1 LQFHRPKHKLGVL
14 LTDLFQISSLTEECK
29 STVSSYSEY
38 IACNPT
44 KMGKKKQFIDKKSA
58 QTYNLIY
65 SNAEDGQ
72 PERTLATNNIG
83 VGRPVSTAD
92 KIPPSTSRY
101 PPGHP
106 LAWLEQIEPQP
117 PISEAR
123 RKELI
128 ELGFPDDGYDYLSHL
143 RVLESAAPTTK
154 QPSSTRLLLQQ
165 QRQQEGEEEE
175 NDAKIDAIND
185 IEPKQQPS
193 TTSAS
198 STVFLPA
205 PRLTAP
211 IPDIKVFDASS
222 LTLLQPAAA
231 ESDADGI
238 MGGVTAF
245 SRQRDPEGV
254 KGMTAA
260 ELAELEAAMEAA
272 EMMDSD
278 DDGCG
283 YKGGE
288 EDVDIEGEVVIK
300 GKSGS
305 GGDKAAAAT
314 VGIGDLL
321 DDFVLDAAGMGS
333 EGGGVL
339 HHENDEEADG
349 EEGDDWSTDIS
360 SDEDDEGR
368 EERASRPSVGGTSL
382 SQGSKQNPPK
392 PGSIASTYWREERQD
407 RRNLLEV
414 IDERFEQLALEYDE
428 DEIGDLEDAAADGVL
443 GGVAEVDKF
452 AAIIDEYYNTREK
465 QAAVGRSAIA
475 DQLEAAGLS
484 DEDGDV
490 AIFKAKEALHR
501 AEAREAAHHAQQD
514 GNGNGIGGQIVG
526 DDDVLMMM
534 EVSDR
539 QRERWDCE
547 SVLSLRSNL
556 DNHPGK
562 IVEETGRSRRRRRAA
577 STGGGTGEEG
587 GIVLNK
593 HGFPKIPGQYST
605 GNGNGNGG
613 DGLDEDE
620 DEDDEEEEGEGMVKV
635 KTPIL
640 LRKKGESAEEK
651 KARKTAVKE
660 AARHARLAKKELK
673 MLFTAEAQAA
683 KRRQV
688 NAPVQA
694 AIVL

>member
-1 LQFHRPKHKLGVL
+1 
-14 LTDLFQISSLTEECK
+14 
-29 STVSSYSEY
+29 
-38 IACNPT
+38 
-44 KMGKKKQFIDKKSA
+44 MGKKKQFIDKKSA

-65 SNAEDGQ
+65 SNAEDGDAQ

-92 KIPPSTSRY
+92 KITPSTSNSRY

-106 LAWLEQIEPQP
+106 LAWLEQTESQP

-154 QPSSTRLLLQQ
+154 QPSSTRLLPQ
-165 QRQQEGEEEE
+165 QRRQQKEEEE
-175 NDAKIDAIND
+175 EDGDPIDAIND
-185 IEPKQQPS
+185 VEPNQQPS

-278 DDGCG
+278 DDGYG

-300 GKSGS
+300 GTSGS
-305 GGDKAAAAT
+305 GADKAAAAAT
-314 VGIGDLL
+314 IGIGDLL

-333 EGGGVL
+333 GGGEGVL
-339 HHENDEEADG
+339 HEGNDEDEEADG
-349 EEGDDWSTDIS
+349 EDGDDWSTDVS
-360 SDEDDEGR
+360 SDQDDYDEGR
-368 EERASRPSVGGTSL
+368 EERASGPSLGGTSL

-392 PGSIASTYWREERQD
+392 PGGGSIASTYWREERQD

-443 GGVAEVDKF
+443 GGVADIDKF
-452 AAIIDEYYNTREK
+452 AGIIDEYYNTREK
-465 QAAVGRSAIA
+465 QAAAGRSAIA

-501 AEAREAAHHAQQD
+501 GEAREAAHHAQQD

-526 DDDVLMMM
+526 DDDVLVMM

-562 IVEETGRSRRRRRAA
+562 IVEQTGRSRRRRRIA
-577 STGGGTGEEG
+577 STGLGTGEED

-593 HGFPKIPGQYST
+593 HGFPKISGQYN
-605 GNGNGNGG
+605 NGPGTFTGG
-613 DGLDEDE
+613 DGSDEDE
-620 DEDDEEEEGEGMVKV
+620 DEDEKEEKEEEGEGLVKV
-635 KTPIL
+635 RTPIL

-660 AARHARLAKKELK
+660 AARNARLAKKELK

-694 AIVL
+694 AVVM

>member
-1 LQFHRPKHKLGVL
+1 
-14 LTDLFQISSLTEECK
+14 
-29 STVSSYSEY
+29 
-38 IACNPT
+38 
-44 KMGKKKQFIDKKSA
+44 MGKKKQFIDKKSA

-65 SNAEDGQ
+65 SNAEDGDTQ

-83 VGRPVSTAD
+83 FGRPDSTAD
-92 KIPPSTSRY
+92 DIPPSSSSRY

-106 LAWLEQIEPQP
+106 LAWLEQTESQP

-154 QPSSTRLLLQQ
+154 QPSSTRLLPQQ
-165 QRQQEGEEEE
+165 QQIHQHKEEDDDEDDDI
-175 NDAKIDAIND
+175 NYVFND
-185 IEPKQQPS
+185 IEPNHQQQQPS
-193 TTSAS
+193 TTSTS

-222 LTLLQPAAA
+222 LTLLQAAAA
-231 ESDADGI
+231 ESDADEI

-245 SRQRDPEGV
+245 SRQRDPDRV

-272 EMMDSD
+272 EMMDGD
-278 DDGCG
+278 DDGG
-283 YKGGE
+283 EE

-300 GKSGS
+300 GKSG
-305 GGDKAAAAT
+305 GGGGGSKATAAAT
-314 VGIGDLL
+314 IGIGDLL

-333 EGGGVL
+333 GGGDVL
-339 HHENDEEADG
+339 QQENDG
-349 EEGDDWSTDIS
+349 KEEGDDWSTDIS
-360 SDEDDEGR
+360 SDDDNDEERGA
-368 EERASRPSVGGTSL
+368 ERASEPSVAGTSL
-382 SQGSKQNPPK
+382 SQGSKRNPPK

-443 GGVAEVDKF
+443 GGIADVDKF
-452 AAIIDEYYNTREK
+452 AGVIDEYYNKREK
-465 QAAVGRSAIA
+465 EAAADRSAIA

-490 AIFKAKEALHR
+490 AIFKAKEALRR
-501 AEAREAAHHAQQD
+501 AEAREAAHLAQQD
-514 GNGNGIGGQIVG
+514 GRDNGGGGQIVG
-526 DDDVLMMM
+526 DDDVLVMM

-562 IVEETGRSRRRRRAA
+562 IVEETGRSRRRRRTA
-577 STGGGTGEEG
+577 STSCIREDGEEEEKDGGGS

-593 HGFPKIPGQYST
+593 YGFPKIPGQY
-605 GNGNGNGG
+605 GNG
-613 DGLDEDE
+613 DGSGEE
-620 DEDDEEEEGEGMVKV
+620 DEEEEGEGEVKV
-635 KTPIL
+635 KTPIPS
-640 LRKKGESAEEK
+640 RKKGESAEEK
-651 KARKTAVKE
+651 KARKTVVKE
-660 AARHARLAKKELK
+660 AARNARVAKKELK